1 MTTIV
6 RIPNFENE
14 GSNKLPSIYV
24 MKTIFNPHFQNAS
37 LDGKIIIALERISE
51 AFKVLLWEKGKALN
65 LSPLQVQLL
74 IFIET
79 HASHFAKVSYL
90 ANEFNVTKATISD
103 AIKALEKKELVT
115 KVTEAQ
121 DARSYQV
128 HLTNKGK
135 NIVSEL
141 FSYTSSL
148 ENSIETINAE
158 NKEALYTTLLQLI
171 KQLYNSQII
180 SLQRTCYACKFLTNT
195 NNKHYCTFLNTSL
208 TTKEIRID
216 CPEFK
221 V

>member
-1 MTTIV
+1 
-6 RIPNFENE
+6 
-14 GSNKLPSIYV
+14 

-51 AFKVLLWEKGKALN
+51 VFKVLLWEKGKALN

-79 HASHFAKVSYL
+79 HKSNLAKVSYL

-135 NIVSEL
+135 SVVKQL
-141 FSYTSSL
+141 LSYTSSL
-148 ENSIETINAE
+148 EDSVQSINSNEKET
-158 NKEALYTTLLQLI
+158 LYTTLLQLI
-171 KQLYNSQII
+171 KQLYKTQII
-180 SLQRTCYACKFLTNT
+180 SLQRTCYACKFLKNT
-195 NNKHYCTFLNTSL
+195 NGNHYCTFLNTPL
-208 TTKEIRID
+208 TAKEIRID
-216 CPEFK
+216 CPEFEAQ
-221 V
+221 